1 MSFYRKIPTTAVPI
15 YLPEILRALKGFF
28 DKDTIPRFEKK
39 IAEWLGVDDVVMTNK
54 GTTALYL
61 ILKALKQLHP
71 ERNEVVYPAYT
82 VPTLKLA
89 FDKLGL
95 TTRVCDISKET
106 FNMNPESL
114 AESVNEKTLA
124 VIPAHMFGFPMEL
137 KRVFE
142 IAGKDITVIE
152 DPCQAPGAK
161 LHGKL
166 VGSIAPAAIFSL
178 CKGKNISTFQGG
190 FGVFNDLKIAKNVR
204 EERDKLPES
213 ATGLKSFLLMIAFAL
228 AMRPGV
234 YGPLYPFIRK
244 FKSEEVHLHL
254 DTLKYTGFQ
263 AALGEILLEK
273 LEMVNAQRRSYG
285 IFMHEA
291 LAGCD
296 HILLPEI
303 IEGAEPVFNHL
314 PVVFLNAGDRDA
326 AGKKLWSKGIDS
338 ARMYM
343 KPNHHIY
350 DLGYPK
356 EAFPES
362 QLVAEGLVTL
372 PSHPY
377 MTQRDLELIIR
388 IVGNPQQ

>member
-1 MSFYRKIPTTAVPI
+1 MSIFRKIPTTAIPI
-15 YLPEILRALKGFF
+15 YLPEVLRAVRGFS
-28 DKDTIPRFEKK
+28 DKEVIPRFEKNL
-39 IAEWLGVDDVVMTNK
+39 AEWLGVEDVVTVNK
-54 GTTALYL
+54 GTTGLYL
-61 ILKALKQLHP
+61 ILKALQKLHP

-95 TTRVCDISKET
+95 VTRVCDISKET

-114 AESVNEKTLA
+114 AGAVNDKTLA
-124 VIPAHMFGFPMEL
+124 VIPVHMFGFPMEL
-137 KRVFE
+137 ERVFE

-166 VGSIAPAAIFSL
+166 VGSIAPASIFSL

-190 FGVFNDLKIAKNVR
+190 FAVLNDVKLAAIVR

-213 ATGLKSFLLMIAFAL
+213 ATGFKSFLMMIAFAL

-234 YGPLYPFIRK
+234 YGPLYPLIKR
-244 FKSEEVHLHL
+244 FKSEELHPHF
-254 DTLKYTGFQ
+254 DALKYTGFQ
-263 AALGEILLEK
+263 AALGELLLEK

-285 IFMHEA
+285 IFMYEG
-291 LAGCD
+291 LADCE
-296 HILLPEI
+296 HIILPKI

-314 PVVFLNAGDRDA
+314 PVVFLNSKDRESVQ
-326 AGKKLWSKGIDS
+326 KKLWNKGIDT

-343 KPNHHIY
+343 LPNHHIY
-350 DLGYPK
+350 DLGYPR
-356 EAFPES
+356 EAFPDS
-362 QLVAEGLVTL
+362 QLVAEGLVTM
-372 PSHPY
+372 PSHPN
-377 MTQRDLELIIR
+377 MTQRDIELIIE
-388 IVGNPQQ
+388 IVGNPQK